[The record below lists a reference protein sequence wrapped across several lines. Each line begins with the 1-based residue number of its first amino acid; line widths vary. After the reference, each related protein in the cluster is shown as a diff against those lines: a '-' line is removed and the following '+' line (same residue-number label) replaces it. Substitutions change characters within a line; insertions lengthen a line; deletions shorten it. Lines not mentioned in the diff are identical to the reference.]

1 MPTKIN
7 YLEMPGV
14 MRRNLARTACK
25 AVDRFKEDQSKI
37 EQFNRQ
43 KSSKEDDSLAHF
55 GKANNCVAN
64 TAVGNSYTD
73 CDLQ

>member
-7 YLEMPGV
+7 YLEMPG
-14 MRRNLARTACK
+14 MDLRHFCRTACK
-25 AVDRFKEDQSKI
+25 VIDRFKEDQS
-37 EQFNRQ
+37 QLDTFNRQ